1 MIYTQCDTGPAK
13 KRITSTYYNKFY
25 LENIAF
31 GEACNFLSLAAREDK
46 GDREGISHTH
56 PIP

>member
-1 MIYTQCDTGPAK
+1 MIYTQCDTGPTK

-31 GEACNFLSLAAREDK
+31 GEACNLLSLAAREDK